1 MLESTRDEEHE
12 ELAKAVKA
20 YQEQG
25 GQITMLKAKH
35 SKESQLKKVKF
46 HPGYFVAVDLPEAEL
61 IDGFE

>member
-25 GQITMLKAKH
+25 GQIKMLKAR
-35 SKESQLKKVKF
+35 SSQTQLKKVKY
-46 HPGYFVAVDLPEAEL
+46 HPGYFVAIDVPEAEI